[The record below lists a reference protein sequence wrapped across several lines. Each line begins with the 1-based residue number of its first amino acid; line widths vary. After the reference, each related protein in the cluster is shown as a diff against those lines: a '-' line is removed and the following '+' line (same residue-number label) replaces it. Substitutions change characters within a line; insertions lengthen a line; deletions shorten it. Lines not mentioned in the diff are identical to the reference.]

1 MVKKTT
7 AKDGDHVVTMRE
19 VAKAAGVSIKT
30 VSNVV
35 NDYEFVSDATRAKV
49 HKAIDELGYVI
60 NVSARNL
67 RRGSTG
73 IIALAIPDLQL
84 SYFAQLSSLIITEAK
99 KLGLRVIVEPTLY
112 SREGELDALH
122 GSQTAMVD
130 GLIYSPLELG
140 PDDAA
145 EVEVDYPLVLIGE
158 RICTDKVDVIATEN
172 VEGAKRATSYLLQ
185 TGCKRVAV
193 VGVHPGEEVGSAALR
208 FRGYREALEEA
219 GVPFDPAL
227 VVPSIMWHRNDG
239 VAAMNTLLDSGVRPD
254 GVVALN
260 DMLASGV
267 MHSIQMHD
275 LRIPEDI
282 SVIGFDN
289 SDDSQYLSPALTS
302 IAPGLEAVAR
312 LSVRALKNH
321 GGVAKADLNE
331 ENREALEA
339 GLPNLLQHVENITN
353 VYNLPCV
360 VAINAFPTDT
370 AEEQAYV
377 EQVCAEQGVPC
388 VLSEVFAKGGEGG
401 KALAEKVLD
410 IMEDRPIRYTYPLE
424 MPLKDKINAIAT
436 KIYRADGV
444 NYSAAASKT
453 LAELTELGYGDLP
466 VCIAKTQ
473 YSFSDN
479 AKLTGAPTGFTME
492 VREVRLAAGAG
503 FVVVICGSIMTM
515 PGLPKKPAAVGID
528 VDADGKITGLF

>member
-158 RICTDKVDVIATEN
+158 RIFTDKVDHIATEN

-193 VGVHPGEEVGSAALR
+193 VGSGPAGLTAARFAALL
-208 FRGYREALEEA
+208 GHAVTVYESAPVMG
-219 GVPFDPAL
+219 GVPRHAVPDFRLPKD
-227 VVPSIMWHRNDG
+227 VVDRETGAI
-239 VAAMNTLLDSGVRPD
+239 V
-254 GVVALN
+254 
-260 DMLASGV
+260 ASGV
-267 MHSIQMHD
+267 QVRTNVTVGRDITLQSLLDTYDAAILAVGLWKERRLD
-275 LRIPEDI
+275 IPGKEHLVPAVGWLKR
-282 SVIGFDN
+282 STLERQSLAGKTVVILG
-289 SDDSQYLSPALTS
+289 
-302 IAPGLEAVAR
+302 G
-312 LSVRALKNH
+312 
-321 GGVAKADLNE
+321 GGVAFDCAFTARRLNADAVHIVCLEPTDAMRAPAEEVQQALDEGIVIHNSHLSHAVAPEGGRLRFEARPVTSFSFDETGALHTEFAPGDPLCMNADLVICASGLQTDEIPLEGVDMARTPRGFVAVDPVSFRTSVPGLYAAGDIANGPSLI
-331 ENREALEA
+331 ALLPPA
-339 GLPNLLQHVENITN
+339 TARNWRLPNSPAGSRPK
-353 VYNLPCV
+353 LPL
-360 VAINAFPTDT
+360 P
-370 AEEQAYV
+370 
-377 EQVCAEQGVPC
+377 
-388 VLSEVFAKGGEGG
+388 
-401 KALAEKVLD
+401 
-410 IMEDRPIRYTYPLE
+410 RP
-424 MPLKDKINAIAT
+424 DA
-436 KIYRADGV
+436 
-444 NYSAAASKT
+444 
-453 LAELTELGYGDLP
+453 
-466 VCIAKTQ
+466 VCIAATAW
-473 YSFSDN
+473 N
-479 AKLTGAPTGFTME
+479 AVHAWKAAPDT
-492 VREVRLAAGAG
+492 
-503 FVVVICGSIMTM
+503 SS
-515 PGLPKKPAAVGID
+515 K
-528 VDADGKITGLF
+528 

>member
-158 RICTDKVDVIATEN
+158 RIFTDKVDHIATEN

-239 VAAMNTLLDSGVRPD
+239 VEHA
-254 GVVALN
+254 
-260 DMLASGV
+260 
-267 MHSIQMHD
+267 
-275 LRIPEDI
+275 
-282 SVIGFDN
+282 
-289 SDDSQYLSPALTS
+289 
-302 IAPGLEAVAR
+302 AR
-312 LSVRALKNH
+312 LRRTAGRRGGAQRHARLRRDALDPDARPADSRGH
-321 GGVAKADLNE
+321 FGDRLRQLGRFAVPVAGAD
-331 ENREALEA
+331 
-339 GLPNLLQHVENITN
+339 V
-353 VYNLPCV
+353 
-360 VAINAFPTDT
+360 
-370 AEEQAYV
+370 
-377 EQVCAEQGVPC
+377 
-388 VLSEVFAKGGEGG
+388 
-401 KALAEKVLD
+401 
-410 IMEDRPIRYTYPLE
+410 DR
-424 MPLKDKINAIAT
+424 
-436 KIYRADGV
+436 
-444 NYSAAASKT
+444 
-453 LAELTELGYGDLP
+453 
-466 VCIAKTQ
+466 
-473 YSFSDN
+473 
-479 AKLTGAPTGFTME
+479 TGARG
-492 VREVRLAAGAG
+492 RG
-503 FVVVICGSIMTM
+503 
-515 PGLPKKPAAVGID
+515 AAVG
-528 VDADGKITGLF
+528 ARAEEPHRRAAAAGRRLDGSHLPQGVVHAGRAQLHPHALSRAGRGGGTGWTNTALPPSSRRRTFVRECPRSRTAAERQRAQLERMKSVATRHMPSVQNSAPP